1 MAENSDSL
9 VGRLRNGD
17 NLAAEELVE
26 RYYAQ
31 IYIYMR
37 RLGHSRQV
45 SEELT
50 QDIFLQA
57 WHHVGRLRRD
67 MALSTWIYRIASNAS
82 KVQWRRNKKRGSERL
97 EFANISKDGQIDPDR
112 IEQYEELCQM
122 RDAVEQLPRK
132 LRQTIV
138 LHYMQELPIAE
149 AAEAAQLSEGTF
161 KSRLSR
167 ALRVLRKQMGPG
179 VNGEQI

>member
-1 MAENSDSL
+1 
-9 VGRLRNGD
+9 
-17 NLAAEELVE
+17 
-26 RYYAQ
+26 
-31 IYIYMR
+31 
-37 RLGHSRQV
+37 
-45 SEELT
+45 
-50 QDIFLQA
+50 
-57 WHHVGRLRRD
+57 